1 MFQSSGVLLWLCRQV
16 AAGSCWSCC
25 PAPAAHSLPY
35 LPPLDLSR
43 NRFPEVPEAACQ
55 LVSLEGLSLYHNC
68 LRCLNPALGNLTA
81 LTYLNLRW
89 GQAGMGRRSLLWA
102 LRVAHSSESTFHPC
116 THSRN
121 QLSSLPPYI
130 CQLPL
135 RVLIVS
141 NNKLGTLPPDISALG
156 SLRQLVRTS
165 LRQWSSGLGVGLGVG
180 PGQPVLSS
188 CSSSPHSAPRT

>member
-1 MFQSSGVLLWLCRQV
+1 MAAAV
-16 AAGSCWSCC
+16 AAPFAAGGEESAATTSVPQSPGLPGSRSAERALEEAVATGTLNLSNRRLKHF
-25 PAPAAHSLPY
+25 PRGAARSYDLSDITQA
-35 LPPLDLSR
+35 DLSR

-81 LTYLNLRW
+81 LTYLNL
-89 GQAGMGRRSLLWA
+89 
-102 LRVAHSSESTFHPC
+102 
-116 THSRN
+116 SRN

-141 NNKLGTLPPDISALG
+141 NNKLGALPPDISTLG
-156 SLRQLVRTS
+156 SLRQLVRTE
-165 LRQWSSGLGVGLGVG
+165 RRARRGAVG
-180 PGQPVLSS
+180 PGTRPFWGEVGER
-188 CSSSPHSAPRT
+188 PDAP